1 MKWGSGLPLWAKKSK
16 LVHKKGPRLTGSQ
29 MLHVT
34 SLLET
39 GESLETSSYQGEAKS
54 LV

>member
-1 MKWGSGLPLWAKKSK
+1 MKWGSGLRLWAKESK
-16 LVHKKGPRLTGSQ
+16 LVHKKGPRLMGSQ

-34 SLLET
+34 LLLET

-54 LV
+54 SV